1 MAVEE
6 LKEYLDYLRVQRNLS
21 PATVDA
27 YERDL
32 THFLHFVWEQLDL
45 LDRPQAL
52 AEVDKYLVR
61 DYLAFLSREGYAR
74 SSVARRLASIR
85 GFSRYLYAQGH
96 IAKDFALPVG
106 TPKQPKTV
114 PETMTMD
121 EIRCFLEGNMPGSN
135 EALRARNKAIFELLY
150 ATGIRLSELVGL
162 NVDDVDTTHHYVRVL
177 GKGRKE
183 RIVPLGEYALA
194 SVHNYC
200 LNYRGQLLKGQDNP
214 ALFLNAAGSRI
225 TPRGVQY
232 ILEECCRL
240 LAVHKKITPHTFR
253 HTFATHLLD
262 NGADL
267 RSIQELLGHSSLST
281 TQVYTKVTRSHLK
294 TVYNRAHPRA

>member
-1 MAVEE
+1 MEE
-6 LKEYLDYLRVQRNLS
+6 LRQYLDFLRVQRNLS
-21 PATVDA
+21 PATLDA

-32 THFLHFVWEQLDL
+32 THFLDFVWEQLEL
-45 LDRPQAL
+45 LDRPQRL
-52 AEVDKYLVR
+52 QEVDKYLVR
-61 DYLAFLSREGYAR
+61 EYLAYLAREGYAR

-85 GFSRYLYAQGH
+85 GFSRFLFSKGYAQR
-96 IAKDFALPVG
+96 DFALPVG

-114 PETMTMD
+114 PEILTMD
-121 EIRCFLEGNMPGSN
+121 EIRGFLAASMPGRT
-135 EALRARNKAIFELLY
+135 EALRARNKAIFEVLY

-162 NVDDVDTTHHYVRVL
+162 NVDDLDTNHQYLRVL

-194 SVHNYC
+194 SLHTYC
-200 LNYRGQLLKGQDNP
+200 QRYRGQLLRGKDSP
-214 ALFLNAAGSRI
+214 ALFLNSAGERI
-225 TPRGVQY
+225 SPRGVQY
-232 ILEECCRL
+232 VLGQCCEA
-240 LAVHKKITPHTFR
+240 LAMHKHITPHTFR

-294 TVYNRAHPRA
+294 SVYNRAHPRA

>member
-1 MAVEE
+1 MQE

-21 PATVDA
+21 PATLDA

-32 THFLHFVWEQLDL
+32 THFLNFVMEQLDL
-45 LDRPQAL
+45 LGREQTL
-52 AEVDKYLVR
+52 QEVDKYLVR
-61 DYLAFLSREGYAR
+61 EYLAFLTREGYAR
-74 SSVARRLASIR
+74 SSLARRLASIR
-85 GFSRYLYAQGH
+85 GFSRFLFSSGRLER
-96 IAKDFALPVG
+96 DFAAQVG

-121 EIRCFLEGNMPGSN
+121 EIKAFLEGSMPGRT
-135 EALRARNKAIFELLY
+135 EALQARNRAIFEVLY
-150 ATGIRLSELVGL
+150 STGIRLSELVGL
-162 NVDDVDTTHHYVRVL
+162 DLADVDTVHRYLRVL

-194 SVHNYC
+194 SVHTYC
-200 LNYRGQLLKGQDNP
+200 QKHRGELLQGKKSE
-214 ALFLNAAGSRI
+214 ALFLNSSGERL

-232 ILEECCRL
+232 VLEQCCEL
-240 LAVHKKITPHTFR
+240 LKVRKKISPHTFR

-294 TVYNRAHPRA
+294 SVYNRAHPRA

>member
-1 MAVEE
+1 MDE
-6 LKEYLDYLRVQRNLS
+6 LKLYLDYLRVQRNLS
-21 PATVDA
+21 PATLDA
-27 YERDL
+27 YELDL
-32 THFLHFVWEQLDL
+32 THFLRFAWEQLEFL
-45 LDRPQAL
+45 GRPQTL
-52 AEVDKYLVR
+52 AEVDKSLVR

-85 GFSRYLYAQGH
+85 GFSRFLFSKGMLES
-96 IAKDFALPVG
+96 DFARSVG
-106 TPKQPKTV
+106 TPKQPKNV

-121 EIRCFLEGNMPGSN
+121 EVLALLDGNLPGKN
-135 EALRARNKAIFELLY
+135 EALQARNKAIFELFY

-162 NVDDVDTTHHYVRVL
+162 NVEDVDATHRYIRVL

-183 RIVPLGEYALA
+183 RVVPVGEYAMA
-194 SVHNYC
+194 SLHTYC
-200 LNYRGQLLKGQDNP
+200 ASYRKQLLKGKSNP
-214 ALFLNAAGSRI
+214 ALFLNSSGERL

-232 ILEECCRL
+232 IVEQCCRV
-240 LAVHKKITPHTFR
+240 LAIHTKVTPHTFR

-262 NGADL
+262 HGADL

-294 TVYNRAHPRA
+294 SVYNRTHPRA